1 MPAELRPAES
11 HASPVTR
18 HASRVLYFPGCAL
31 KDQAQEYE
39 RAMLAA
45 LGKLGYKVEE
55 LPRWNCC
62 GTVYSLAQDDLMR
75 HVGPVRNLIR
85 VQEAGEEK
93 LLTLCAMCYNTLR
106 RSAEFVKDPES
117 LWRINAFMDDEED
130 YRGGVRVLHLVQF
143 LAEEIGGEAL
153 SRAVVRPLEGLSLGA
168 YYGCTLLRPKEIGV
182 DDPDRPE
189 IMEHILSALG
199 AEPVFFPERV
209 ECCGAYLTVT
219 RPDVVRERVGE
230 ILLSAAKAGAQA
242 LLTACPLC
250 KFNLEERRPLG
261 TPKIPV
267 YYVGEALAWAL
278 GVQEIPEELA
288 KSQAGVIR

>member
-1 MPAELRPAES
+1 MKS
-11 HASPVTR
+11 IF
-18 HASRVLYFPGCAL
+18 YFPGCAL

-39 RAMLAA
+39 RAALLA
-45 LGKLGYKVEE
+45 LGKLGYEAKE

-75 HVGPVRNLIR
+75 NVGPVRNLIR
-85 VQEAGEEK
+85 VQEAGGSE

-106 RSAEFVKDPES
+106 RSAQFVEDPEN
-117 LWRINAFMDDEED
+117 LGRINAFMDEEED
-130 YRGGVRVLHLVQF
+130 YRGGVRVLHLVQL
-143 LAEEIGGEAL
+143 LAEEIGAEAL
-153 SRAVVRPLEGLSLGA
+153 SREVVRPLAGLRLGA
-168 YYGCTLLRPKEIGV
+168 YYGCTLLRPKGVGV

-189 IMEHILSALG
+189 IMEGLIAALG
-199 AEPVFFPERV
+199 AEPVFFPERT

-230 ILLSAAKAGAQA
+230 ILLSAAMGGAHL

-261 TPKIPV
+261 APKIPV
-267 YYVGEALAWAL
+267 FYVGEALAWAL
-278 GVQEIPEELA
+278 GVMEIPPELE
-288 KSQAGVIR
+288 KRVSAGVMPR